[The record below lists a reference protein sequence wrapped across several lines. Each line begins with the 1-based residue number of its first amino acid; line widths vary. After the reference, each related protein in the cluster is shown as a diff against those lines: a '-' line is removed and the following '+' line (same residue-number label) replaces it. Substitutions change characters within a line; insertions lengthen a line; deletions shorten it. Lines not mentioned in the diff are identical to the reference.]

1 MNRIAML
8 GLCLWLCVG
17 GDAIAQQTESVVPS
31 QFAFRL
37 ARIMLKDGSIQTGW
51 LVGTLRDS
59 VVIHAGSQS
68 VRLSRHDLA
77 RVVIET
83 KPKRSTPE
91 LVGALLGIYLGDALV
106 LRAERQPDLFVRDR
120 DAPETIVLYS
130 ALFAL
135 AGGAVGYIAATVQ
148 GDETTMDFS
157 GNEEDNDAA
166 WARLAGTQAEAN
178 RQGNFHLSMQASW
191 ISGPL
196 PKNLTGGYFSSQ
208 TAASWNMLRRLQ
220 LTYSVT
226 DYAEV
231 GLARMWLGQPS
242 TMSYMANP
250 VWINTNINF
259 DGKGYFVV
267 GVVQPLWKLTG
278 RNVHWDIGAGVG
290 LISFDFSGTSWTY
303 TPWLESPMT
312 TVALRKDVLGA
323 MAYTELKVFVSGY
336 FSLGLTADVVIT
348 SESVPN
354 ITGVTFD
361 SSTLGTS
368 SVGVT
373 FGFHL

>member
-1 MNRIAML
+1 MKRLTML
-8 GLCLWLCVG
+8 GYCLWLCVG

-31 QFAFRL
+31 QYAFRL
-37 ARIMLKDGSIQTGW
+37 ARIMLKDGSIHTGW

-59 VVIHAGSQS
+59 VVIQVGPQS
-68 VRLSRHDLA
+68 VHLSRHDLA

-91 LVGALLGIYLGDALV
+91 LVGALLGMYLGDALV
-106 LRAERQPDLFVRDR
+106 LRAEGQPDLFVRDHEG
-120 DAPETIVLYS
+120 PEAIVLYS

-135 AGGAVGYIAATVQ
+135 AGGAVGYIAATIE
-148 GDETTMDFS
+148 GDETVMDFS
-157 GNEEDNDAA
+157 RGEEDSAAA
-166 WARLAGTQAEAN
+166 WARLAGTQAEAD

-191 ISGPL
+191 VSGPV

-208 TAASWNMLRRLQ
+208 SAVSWNMLRRLQ

-231 GLARMWLGQPS
+231 GLARVWLGQPS
-242 TMSYMANP
+242 GMSYQMYP
-250 VWINTNINF
+250 LGTNTNINF

-278 RNVHWDIGAGVG
+278 RNVHWDIGAGLG
-290 LISFDFSGTSWTY
+290 LASFDFSGTSWTY
-303 TPWLESPMT
+303 TYGLEPPMT
-312 TVALRKDVLGA
+312 TVAVRKDVLGA
-323 MAYTELKVFVSGY
+323 LAYTELKVFVSGY

-354 ITGVTFD
+354 MTGVTFD